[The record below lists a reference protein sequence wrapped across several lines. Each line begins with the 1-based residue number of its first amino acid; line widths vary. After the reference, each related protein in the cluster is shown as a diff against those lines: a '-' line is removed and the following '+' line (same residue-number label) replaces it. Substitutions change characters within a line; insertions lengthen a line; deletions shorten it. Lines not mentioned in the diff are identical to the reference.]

1 MRQWRRYFLTG
12 LAIPV
17 GDPVMGRLH
26 DCRSLVLEYI
36 HKRREF
42 MVEKAGQSLNGLAD
56 LLMVP
61 DSRGLGLASEIWRT
75 KASLRIHIG

>member
-36 HKRREF
+36 HKRRKF
-42 MVEKAGQSLNGLAD
+42 MVEKAGNV
-56 LLMVP
+56 LM
-61 DSRGLGLASEIWRT
+61 G
-75 KASLRIHIG
+75 